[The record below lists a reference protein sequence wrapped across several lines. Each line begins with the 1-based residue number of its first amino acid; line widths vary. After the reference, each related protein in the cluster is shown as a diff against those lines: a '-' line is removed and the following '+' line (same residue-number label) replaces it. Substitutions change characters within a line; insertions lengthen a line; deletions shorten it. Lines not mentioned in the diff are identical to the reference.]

1 MRYYVINSDGK
12 EVSFD
17 VSSKAVKPGGVVAFN
32 VITSEKTNKQYF
44 VKSLAGKNYI
54 SEDEVT
60 WEKAPEVSNFN
71 NLVNV
76 NESLKVYRGF
86 KPSGL
91 SNANAGA
98 LITDMP
104 GKIVKVFTTE
114 GAVVNKGDTLLILEA
129 MKMENEIK
137 AGIDGVVK
145 SVHVTEGQTLR
156 IWAVNGGNRRVKV

>member
-1 MRYYVINSDGK
+1 MKYYIINSEGR

-17 VSSKAVKPGGVVAFN
+17 IASVDKQKGGVIGFDIVTDSKKF
-32 VITSEKTNKQYF
+32 KKFY

-54 SEDEVT
+54 SEDQEL
-60 WEKAPEVSNFN
+60 WEKAPHISNTAG
-71 NLVNV
+71 LVNV

-91 SNANAGA
+91 SDANAGT
-98 LITDMP
+98 LTTDMP
-104 GKIVKVFTTE
+104 GKVVKVLTAE
-114 GAVVNKGDTLLILEA
+114 GAVVNQGDTLLILEA

-145 SVHVTEGQTLR
+145 SVHVKEGQTLESGQLM
-156 IWAVNGGNRRVKV
+156 IEIEE